1 MKRVFIIFLALVLSL
16 CLVSCGF
23 AINNGSGGE
32 DDDPPLRR
40 ETKTTTKAVAPGS
53 TPSGGVD
60 VDSIIPGYK
69 GILGSMDDEAKEE
82 IIRIAREN
90 GYEVTFNTD
99 GSTVLTCA
107 DGTVIKQNSEGTWDF
122 GAVTDIDIPPIPGAG
137 EWPDNE
143 FTRLVP
149 KPDMEI
155 LAGTEEDGEFTVAFS
170 GATLE
175 QIKTYVG
182 KLKVAGFIIDAETT
196 DQDFQG
202 ITVYSY
208 EASNKDGYTV
218 TVSFTM
224 GSAAMSISRS
234 EE

>member
-40 ETKTTTKAVAPGS
+40 ETKTTTKAVAPG
-53 TPSGGVD
+53 TMPGGFD
-60 VDSIIPGYK
+60 IDSIIPGYS
-69 GILGSMDDEAKEE
+69 GYIGSMDEETKAE
-82 IIRIAREN
+82 IIRTAREN
-90 GYEVTFNTD
+90 GYEVAFNPD
-99 GSTVLTCA
+99 GTMVLTGA
-107 DGTVIKQNSEGTWDF
+107 DGKSIKQNSDGTWDY
-122 GAVTDIDIPPIPGAG
+122 GSLTDIDVPPIPGAG
-137 EWPDNE
+137 EWPDNK
-143 FTRLVP
+143 FTKLVP

-155 LAGTEEDGEFTVAFS
+155 LAGTEEDGEFAVVFS

-175 QIKTYVG
+175 QVKTYVG

-218 TVSFTM
+218 TVSFTA
-224 GSAAMSISRS
+224 GSAAMSINAP
-234 EE
+234 EDD